1 MNRNFLSQID
11 DLNKEVE
18 DIKKR
23 LKVLAEKPDK
33 VVRDSVSGSST
44 TWPYT
49 KHSCVVEGIDTTK
62 YKNIKKYKRILKA
75 KQEKLQ
81 KKIIQLE
88 YELNYI
94 EDSEIRRIIRYKYI
108 DKMNWV
114 AIMFKM
120 NYNSECQARI
130 KLKRFFEKNS
140 KCTDCTVKTC

>member
-1 MNRNFLSQID
+1 MNKNFLSQID

-23 LKVLAEKPDK
+23 LKDLAAKPDK

-44 TWPYT
+44 TWPYI
-49 KHSCVVEGIDTTK
+49 KHSCVVEGVDTSK
-62 YKNIKKYKRILKA
+62 YRNIKKYKRILRE

-81 KKIIQLE
+81 KKINQLE

-94 EDSEIRRIIRYKYI
+94 DDPEIRRIIRYKYV
-108 DKMNWV
+108 DKLNWV

-120 NYNSECQARI
+120 DYNSECQARI
-130 KLKRFFEKNS
+130 KLKRFFEKKS
-140 KCTDCTVKTC
+140 KCTDCTPLT

>member
-1 MNRNFLSQID
+1 MNKKFLSQID

-23 LKVLAEKPDK
+23 LKDLAERPDK

-44 TWPYT
+44 TWPYI
-49 KHSCVVEGIDTTK
+49 KHSCVVEGVDTSK
-62 YKNIKKYKRILKA
+62 YRNIKKYKRILRE

-81 KKIIQLE
+81 KKINQLE

-94 EDSEIRRIIRYKYI
+94 DDPEIRRIIRYKYV
-108 DKMNWV
+108 DKLNWV

-120 NYNSECQARI
+120 DYNSECQARI
-130 KLKRFFEKNS
+130 KLKRFFEKKS
-140 KCTDCTVKTC
+140 RCTDCTPLT

>member
-23 LKVLAEKPDK
+23 LKDLAERPDK

-44 TWPYT
+44 TWPYI
-49 KHSCVVEGIDTTK
+49 KHSCVVEGVDTSK
-62 YKNIKKYKRILKA
+62 YRNIKKYKRILRE

-81 KKIIQLE
+81 KKINQLE

-94 EDSEIRRIIRYKYI
+94 DDPEIRRIIRYKYV
-108 DKMNWV
+108 DKLNWV

-120 NYNSECQARI
+120 DYNSECQARI

-140 KCTDCTVKTC
+140 KCTDCTPLT

>member
-23 LKVLAEKPDK
+23 LKDLAAKPDK

-44 TWPYT
+44 TWPYI
-49 KHSCVVEGIDTTK
+49 KHSCVVEGVDTSK
-62 YKNIKKYKRILKA
+62 YRNIKKYKRILRE

-81 KKIIQLE
+81 KKINQLE

-94 EDSEIRRIIRYKYI
+94 DDPEIRRIIRYKYV
-108 DKMNWV
+108 DKLNWV

-120 NYNSECQARI
+120 DYNSECQARI

-140 KCTDCTVKTC
+140 KCTDCTPLT

>member
-1 MNRNFLSQID
+1 MNKKFLSQIE
-11 DLNKEVE
+11 DLNKEVD

-23 LKVLAEKPDK
+23 LKDLAERPDK

-44 TWPYT
+44 TWPYI
-49 KHSCVVEGIDTTK
+49 KHSCVVEGVDTSK
-62 YKNIKKYKRILKA
+62 YRNIKKYKRILKQ

-81 KKIIQLE
+81 KKINQLE

-94 EDSEIRRIIRYKYI
+94 DDPEIRRIIRYKYV
-108 DKMNWV
+108 DKLNWV

-140 KCTDCTVKTC
+140 KCTDCTVKP

>member
-1 MNRNFLSQID
+1 MNKKFLSQID

-23 LKVLAEKPDK
+23 LKDLAERPDK

-44 TWPYT
+44 TWPYI
-49 KHSCVVEGIDTTK
+49 KHSCVVEGVDTSK
-62 YKNIKKYKRILKA
+62 YRNIKKYKRILRE

-81 KKIIQLE
+81 KKINQLE

-94 EDSEIRRIIRYKYI
+94 DDPEIRRIIRYKYV
-108 DKMNWV
+108 DKLNWV

-120 NYNSECQARI
+120 DYNSECQARI

-140 KCTDCTVKTC
+140 KCTDCTPLT

>member
-1 MNRNFLSQID
+1 MDKKVLSQIE

-23 LKVLAEKPDK
+23 LKRLALKPDE
-33 VVRDSVSGSST
+33 VVRDSVSGSSAT
-44 TWPYT
+44 FPYI
-49 KHSCVVEGIDTTK
+49 KHSCVVEGIDTNK
-62 YKNIKKYKRILKA
+62 YKNIKKYKRILKQ
-75 KQEKLQ
+75 KEEKLQ
-81 KKIIQLE
+81 KKINQLE

-94 EDSEIRRIIRYKYI
+94 EDPDIRRIIRYKYV
-108 DKMNWV
+108 DKLNWV

>member
-1 MNRNFLSQID
+1 MNKNFLSQID

-23 LKVLAEKPDK
+23 LKDLAERPDK

-44 TWPYT
+44 TWPYI
-49 KHSCVVEGIDTTK
+49 KHSCVVEGVDTLK
-62 YKNIKKYKRILKA
+62 YRNIKKYKRILRE

-81 KKIIQLE
+81 KKINQLE

-94 EDSEIRRIIRYKYI
+94 DDPEIRRIIRYKYV
-108 DKMNWV
+108 DKLNWV

-120 NYNSECQARI
+120 DYNSECQARI

-140 KCTDCTVKTC
+140 KCTDCTPLT